1 MMPPTDLELR
11 SEWLC
16 DPESEP
22 PPLPC
27 HVANCDG
34 RSCGRRCPARLEA
47 CGSRSDGPPYLGGE
61 RSGGAPGAPPV
72 PPEASPPEGR
82 ETGKGEP

>member
-34 RSCGRRCPARLEA
+34 RSCGRRCPPFWGGGA
-47 CGSRSDGPPYLGGE
+47 GGGPP
-61 RSGGAPGAPPV
+61 APPPV